1 MRGTTVSAGG
11 KILTATIRGVELTA
25 FLHESSGGHQ
35 ILSPLKFIEMMGM
48 DIDSFAGH
56 AHVHRSTVIRAP
68 AAESVQSHIRMS
80 LQVLAA
86 VAEASGDDL
95 QAAIF
100 WYRNEPL
107 ASFAYKT
114 AESMVAGG
122 RATEVIDLLESF
134 QAGFVG

>member
-25 FLHESSGGHQ
+25 FLHDSSGGHQ
-35 ILSPLKFIEMMGM
+35 ILSPLKFIEMMGV
-48 DIDSFAGH
+48 DIDSFFGH

-68 AAESVQSHIRMS
+68 VAESVQSHIRMS

-86 VAEASGDDL
+86 MAAASGDDL
-95 QAAIF
+95 QSAIF

-107 ASFAYKT
+107 APFAYKT

-122 RATEVIDLLESF
+122 RATDVLNLLESF

>member
-1 MRGTTVSAGG
+1 MRDATVFAGDE
-11 KILTATIRGVELTA
+11 IWTATIQGVEFIA
-25 FLHESSGGHQ
+25 FLHDSSSGHQ
-35 ILSPLKFIEMMGM
+35 ILLPLKFIEMMGM
-48 DIDSFAGH
+48 DIDSFAGN

-68 AAESVQSHIRMS
+68 AAQSVQSHIRMS

-86 VAEASGDDL
+86 VAAASGDDL
-95 QAAIF
+95 QFAIF

-107 ASFAYKT
+107 APFAYKT

-122 RATEVIDLLESF
+122 RATDVIDLLESF

>member
-1 MRGTTVSAGG
+1 
-11 KILTATIRGVELTA
+11 
-25 FLHESSGGHQ
+25 
-35 ILSPLKFIEMMGM
+35 
-48 DIDSFAGH
+48 
-56 AHVHRSTVIRAP
+56 
-68 AAESVQSHIRMS
+68 MS

-100 WYRNEPL
+100 WYGNEPL

-122 RATEVIDLLESF
+122 RATDVIDLLESF